1 MPMLKIYGRANSIN
15 VRKVL
20 WTCEE
25 IGIPFEREDWG
36 RGTRPVSDP
45 EFLAINPFGVVP
57 AIDDDGFRM
66 GESHAI
72 ARYLVM
78 KHGRDDLLP
87 TGDLQKRALVEMWM
101 EWQGTEV
108 ANAHRAVVTAHVFK
122 IQVPGGQAAIDASLK
137 EWPERMKVIEARLG
151 ETGAYI
157 TGPDFTLADVCIGLT
172 VNRWFMTPTGEKPAF
187 PAMSAYYDRL
197 NERPG
202 FQMYGRN
209 GTP

>member
-1 MPMLKIYGRANSIN
+1 MLKIYGRANSIN

-57 AIDDDGFRM
+57 AIDDDGFRL

-72 ARYLVM
+72 ARYLAA
-78 KHGRDDLLP
+78 KHGRSDLLP
-87 TGDLQKRALVEMWM
+87 VDIQKRAVVESWM
-101 EWQGTEV
+101 DWQGAEV
-108 ANAHRAVVTAHVFK
+108 SPAQRAVVTKHIFNLDL
-122 IQVPGGQAAIDASLK
+122 PGGQAAIDASIK
-137 EWPERMKVIEARLG
+137 EWPKKMAVIDSRLA
-151 ETGAYI
+151 ETGAYV
-157 TGPDFTLADVCIGLT
+157 TGPDFTLADVCIGLQ
-172 VNRWFMTPTGEKPAF
+172 VNRWFMVPTGEKPDF
-187 PAMSAYYDRL
+187 PALSAYYDRL

-202 FQMYGRN
+202 YRKYGRN